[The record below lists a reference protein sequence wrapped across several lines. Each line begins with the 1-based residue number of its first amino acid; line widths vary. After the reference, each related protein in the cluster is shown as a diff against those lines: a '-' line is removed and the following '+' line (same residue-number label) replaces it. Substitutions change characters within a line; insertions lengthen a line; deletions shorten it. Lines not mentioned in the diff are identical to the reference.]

1 VQNLPNPN
9 IINISLGEI
18 LGENKSDCM
27 KGKTMFKMWAVL
39 ILVGIL
45 IIVPSVAFVD
55 SFLIEPLSGQIGT
68 TDVFNSDKL
77 SVLSELKSKF
87 TEEKSGIISEI
98 SPSLIADMDISS
110 LMSSLKN
117 APIEWDSD
125 FMYHVQR
132 SEQYIP
138 SCRML

>member
-1 VQNLPNPN
+1 
-9 IINISLGEI
+9 
-18 LGENKSDCM
+18 M
-27 KGKTMFKMWAVL
+27 KGKTMFKMWEVL
-39 ILVGIL
+39 ILIWIL
-45 IIVPSVAFVD
+45 IIVPSVAAVD
-55 SFLIEPLSGQIGT
+55 SFLIEPSPGQIGT
-68 TDVFNSDKL
+68 IDVFNSDKL

-125 FMYHVQR
+125 FMYHAEVNANR
-132 SEQYIP
+132 IP
-138 SCRML
+138 RCHF